1 MISFGDL
8 LIYITT
14 FFGLFTSIY
23 FLLTLFET
31 RKKLHLGECRDCP
44 SVSVCI
50 PCFNEEHTV
59 EKTLRSLCK
68 LDYDSKK
75 LEMIVVDDGSS
86 DKTYLRAMNFAKRNK
101 SHNIKVYRKP
111 NGGKHTAVNYA
122 LERSH
127 GEFFG
132 VLDADSFV
140 DPKALKRIM
149 KLFDKKDVMAVTPS
163 MLVHNP
169 KNILQRVQY
178 IEYLMGVFLRKVFSQ
193 LGSQH
198 VTPGP
203 FSFFRKTFFE
213 KHGPYHEAHL
223 TEDIEM
229 ALRIQKYGGVIENA
243 LDAYVYTSGLG
254 DFKSLYKQR
263 LRWYYGFI
271 RNIIDY
277 RELFSKKHGN
287 LGMLVLPASFTSV
300 VLVIIFLFYTLFQI
314 IKNLMMQ
321 ISSLN
326 AINFDVFNL
335 KWFQFDTF
343 FINTNALAM
352 LGFISLVLAIII
364 IFIAKKLSQEKRYI
378 SFSYVLFMLTY
389 WILFGFWW
397 LMSIFAVLFRR
408 GKVKWG
414 HKSGEL

>member
-1 MISFGDL
+1 MISFGDS
-8 LIYITT
+8 LIYVTT

-23 FLLTLFET
+23 FLMTLFEA
-31 RKKLHLGECRDCP
+31 RNRLKFGECVDCP

-50 PCFNEEHTV
+50 PCFNEESTV

-68 LDYDSKK
+68 LDYDPRK
-75 LEMIVVDDGSS
+75 LEIIVVDDGSS
-86 DKTYLRAMNFAKRNK
+86 DKTYLKALNFAKRNK
-101 SHNIKVYRKP
+101 DHNIRVFKKS

-140 DPKALKRIM
+140 DKHALKRMM
-149 KLFDKKDVMAVTPS
+149 KLFEDKNVMAVTPS

-178 IEYLMGVFLRKVFSQ
+178 IEYLMGVFLRKVFAQ

-213 KHGPYHEAHL
+213 KHGNYHEAHL

-243 LDAYVYTSGLG
+243 LDAFVFTSGLRS
-254 DFKSLYKQR
+254 FNSLYKQR

-271 RNIIDY
+271 RNLVDY
-277 RELFSKKHGN
+277 KELFSRKHGN
-287 LGMLVLPASFTSV
+287 LGVLVLPASFTSV
-300 VLVIIFLFYTLFQI
+300 VLVIIFLFYSLFNI
-314 IKNLMMQ
+314 LKNLVNKLMN
-321 ISSLN
+321 LY
-326 AINFDVFNL
+326 AVNFDIFQL
-335 KWFQFDTF
+335 RWFDFDGF
-343 FINTNALAM
+343 FVNTNSLAV
-352 LGFISLVLAIII
+352 LGFISLALVIII
-364 IFIAKKLSQEKRYI
+364 IVIAKRLSQEKKSI

-397 LMSIFAVLFRR
+397 LASIFAVFFRR